1 MTQNGTRLYGSRV
14 VSGQGISE
22 PSEYHAMVA
31 QAQASDQYKALEVL
45 TMAQRTAD
53 EHVATARRDA
63 ERIRSEARASAEQII
78 TEAQTQAGGLRGEA
92 EKILAEARATTERA
106 AREAEVLTSRTEQQA
121 SGILNDARTR
131 AEEIVKES
139 EANAS
144 DIKHRAQ
151 QIYEDVVGGLSAK
164 REALQKQIEALE
176 RFDGE
181 YRSRLTAFMQQ
192 QLRALW
198 VDQPQSSQGLGEPPQ
213 AAIMHAS
220 SEQVAPAQ
228 VAPDR
233 DIDESQSSL
242 GDETLEEVPD
252 RQPE

>member
-14 VSGQGISE
+14 VGGQAVTE

-63 ERIRSEARASAEQII
+63 ERIRGEARASAEQII

-92 EKILAEARATTERA
+92 ERILAEARATTERA
-106 AREAEVLTSRTEQQA
+106 AREAEALTSQTEQKA
-121 SGILNDARTR
+121 SGILGDARGR
-131 AEEIVKES
+131 ADEIVRES

-164 REALQKQIEALE
+164 REALQHQIEALE

-181 YRSRLTAFMQQ
+181 YRSRLTSFMQQ

-198 VDQPQSSQGLGEPPQ
+198 VEQPQVRVE
-213 AAIMHAS
+213 
-220 SEQVAPAQ
+220 
-228 VAPDR
+228 
-233 DIDESQSSL
+233 IDEPATVV
-242 GDETLEEVPD
+242 DELPFEPEEDLLEEISD
-252 RQPE
+252 SRPEE